1 MRVCKFEDCTRP
13 SCARGLCNGHWQQL
27 KRGKALA
34 PIDVRYHG
42 GMSDQE
48 RLDEKTDKSGECWL
62 WSGGKYPNG
71 YGQFTMGGRKTTAHR
86 AAFVLANGCIP
97 DRMQIDHRCRNR
109 LCVKPDHLQAVTPSE
124 NQQNRI
130 AQRNSRTGVR
140 GVSWHKTSR
149 KYIAKAKLNGVVHVA
164 GYFDSIE
171 DACAAV
177 VNLRNRIHVNN
188 IADRDDCAS
197 REGG

>member
-1 MRVCKFEDCTRP
+1 VRVCKFEDCTRP

-86 AAFVLANGCIP
+86 AAFVLPGPPGPARGP
-97 DRMQIDHRCRNR
+97 EID
-109 LCVKPDHLQAVTPSE
+109 PST
-124 NQQNRI
+124 
-130 AQRNSRTGVR
+130 AGQRTARRTIERARPPAATRGRDFHTRQLKRSRHE
-140 GVSWHKTSR
+140 S
-149 KYIAKAKLNGVVHVA
+149 
-164 GYFDSIE
+164 E
-171 DACAAV
+171 PP
-177 VNLRNRIHVNN
+177 
-188 IADRDDCAS
+188 
-197 REGG
+197 